1 MSRHTT
7 LVRIIF
13 YTALVL
19 WTATIPVAEALS
31 PQLELAEAKEVS
43 GLFSVVLFDSGLGNG
58 IQRIAVLDR
67 ENDGFR
73 FEPYAPE
80 FEYKI
85 IRGLSGQDALRRA
98 QEFLAVTPEYRK
110 PQLSRITGPSGA
122 IIGYEVRPL
131 YERPSF
137 GTDDVLEISYR
148 VQGEAVFIHMRLIE
162 PVERIF
168 RSSGGEHE

>member
-1 MSRHTT
+1 MSRHTV
-7 LVRIIF
+7 LKRIF
-13 YTALVL
+13 LYAVLLL
-19 WTATIPVAEALS
+19 WTAAIPVAEALTLR
-31 PQLELAEAKEVS
+31 LELAEAKEVS
-43 GLFSVVLFDSGLGNG
+43 GPFSVVLFDSGLGNG
-58 IQRIAVLDR
+58 IQRVAVLDR
-67 ENDGFR
+67 DGDGFR

-98 QEFLAVTPEYRK
+98 QEFLAVTPDIWK
-110 PQLSRITGPSGA
+110 HQLSRITGTAGA
-122 IIGYEVRPL
+122 VIGYEVRPL
-131 YERPSF
+131 YQRPAF

-162 PVERIF
+162 AVERLF